1 MRVLK
6 LIFDFYLNSSIHVA
20 LAVCALVWVTLLDFN
35 VGVDLE
41 FIYFMFFASITGYN
55 FVKYFGLAK
64 FYHRRLA
71 NWLKYIQLFS
81 LLCFVGMVYYA
92 IKLPQETLIYFGVLG
107 LITFLYAIPFL
118 PKSYFI
124 DYSMNLRAVSGLK
137 TYVIAFVWSCATV
150 IIPLIH
156 EGYPIEFDVLIT
168 ALQRFIFVSAV
179 MIPFD
184 IYDLNY
190 DNVKLA
196 TIPQK
201 IGVRNAKIMGVILM
215 ILFYLLEFMKD
226 ELIPKTIKIL
236 AFISILT
243 ILLLLISRKSQ
254 SKYFS
259 LFWVESIPIIWMIMV
274 IANY

>member
-6 LIFDFYLNSSIHVA
+6 SIFEFYLNSSIHVA

-41 FIYFMFFASITGYN
+41 FIYFMFFAAITGYN

-124 DYSMNLRAVSGLK
+124 DNSMNLRAVSGLK

-226 ELIPKTIKIL
+226 ELIPKNIKIL

-243 ILLLLISRKSQ
+243 ILVLLISRKRQ